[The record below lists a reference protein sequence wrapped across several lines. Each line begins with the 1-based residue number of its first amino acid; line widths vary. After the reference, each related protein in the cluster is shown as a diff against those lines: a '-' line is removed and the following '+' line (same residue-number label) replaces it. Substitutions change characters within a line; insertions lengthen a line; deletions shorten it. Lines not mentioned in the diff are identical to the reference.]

1 MMNKSNN
8 ILRLVLGLSVSGA
21 VLFSA
26 LTNQAVADERT
37 VEQRLTDLERRVQQ
51 LEMKAPSTPGLSAG
65 RSSQSSGVMGRFSE
79 PDSSV
84 QRQIEFKENGTF
96 VLHTRTEKF
105 TGTWEQSGETISIRV
120 PMGLDAQFRWDGQ
133 SIIDNHGVAWRRAN
147 R

>member
-1 MMNKSNN
+1 MNKSNN
-8 ILRLVLGLSVSGA
+8 ILRLALGLSVSGI
-21 VLFSA
+21 VLFTG
-26 LTNQAVADERT
+26 LTTQGIADERT

-65 RSSQSSGVMGRFSE
+65 RSSQSSAVMGRFSE
-79 PDSSV
+79 PDSPV

-133 SIIDNHGVAWRRAN
+133 NIIDNHGVAWRRAN